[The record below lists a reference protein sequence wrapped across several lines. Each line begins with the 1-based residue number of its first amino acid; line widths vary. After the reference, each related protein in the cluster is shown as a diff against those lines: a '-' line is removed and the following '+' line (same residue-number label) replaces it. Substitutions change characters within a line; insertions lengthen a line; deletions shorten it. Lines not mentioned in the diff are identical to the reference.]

1 MGSTEFNEM
10 MLYNLFLLVTLS
22 GNSWL
27 SPVLFFQ
34 NNESIEKAKIE
45 FLLKE
50 VEKLQ
55 GAKFWRNGSAHSAQD
70 AADHLRMKWKKAGS
84 TVKTANDFIDKIG
97 SQSSI
102 SGNAYEIEFSDGTK
116 METRAFF
123 YEQLAEWKP

>member
-1 MGSTEFNEM
+1 MILCNF
-10 MLYNLFLLVTLS
+10 FLLVALS

-34 NNESIEKAKIE
+34 NNESNEKAKIE